1 MPARIAP
8 DQSRGV
14 LVALGAFAGLDVEQR
29 LARRL
34 LSLCPQRPHIVFV
47 TVGDVDIAALD
58 DLENALLS
66 QGAGGAQRIALG
78 ARADAE
84 RSEHL
89 GAIERADLIFLTAA
103 MPLQLSTTIGGTT
116 LARLLRRRNAD
127 GIAIAGLGAGAAV
140 LAEHML
146 AAGETG
152 ITPRM
157 GAVTLAPGLGLTN
170 RIVIDQGGAAS
181 DRLGRLLGALALNP
195 FALGLGV
202 DADTGAFIGPDN
214 VLEVVGHGGVTLVD
228 PSDVGASNIAEA
240 GPRAPISITNLHLH
254 VLVHGTRYDLDF
266 RRPL

>member
-1 MPARIAP
+1 MPARLAP

-14 LVALGAFAGLDVEQR
+14 LVAIGSFAGLDTEQR

-34 LSLCPQRPHIVFV
+34 LSLCTQRAHVVFV
-47 TVGDVDIAALD
+47 VAGDPEAAAID
-58 DLENALLS
+58 DLETALLAH
-66 QGAGGAQRIALG
+66 GAGGVQRIAL
-78 ARADAE
+78 ASRSDAE
-84 RSEHL
+84 RSDNL
-89 GAIERADLIFLTAA
+89 GAIERADLILLTAA
-103 MPLQLSTTIGGTT
+103 QPLQLSTTIGGTT

-127 GIAIAGLGAGAAV
+127 GVAIAGLGAGAAV

-228 PSDVGASNIAEA
+228 PSDVGASNVAEA